1 MVFKVA
7 TLYLAAS
14 PALFSRQP
22 AKVLPVPHIRLIVL
36 CVSALN
42 GLSACLTG
50 RLLTPPQDAARFPLL
65 CEPS

>member
-7 TLYLAAS
+7 TLYLATS

-42 GLSACLTG
+42 GFSQ
-50 RLLTPPQDAARFPLL
+50 PV
-65 CEPS
+65 